1 MRRLCHFSVGLRSD
15 HTKMSGVKMNI
26 PTASPAHQVP
36 QLAKA
41 FDNGIFPAMPKVV
54 KYKEVSKPAKM
65 HKKDGSLSAAGLKWL
80 EVLIAHNHVTGHI
93 AGVYSTTEIIRECLF
108 INPTR
113 PEPTIMEDDPEF
125 DFMEWECSRSQ
136 DFMRFLE

>member
-1 MRRLCHFSVGLRSD
+1 MLTARTVGGVVTAKDKQWLTLLSD
-15 HTKMSGVKMNI
+15 TGKKE
-26 PTASPAHQVP
+26 
-36 QLAKA
+36 K
-41 FDNGIFPAMPKVV
+41 V
-54 KYKEVSKPAKM
+54 KYT
-65 HKKDGSLSAAGLKWL
+65 HTDLKIGD

-93 AGVYSTTEIIRECLF
+93 AGVYGTTEIIRECLF

-113 PEPTIMEDDPEF
+113 PEPIIMEDDPEF